1 MAALRAFSAKGEVRD
16 FPSFNYSAREPPP
29 SIPPSGPLHP
39 LSRRPTIS
47 IQRKSPQRES
57 LDSLDILPSVRSTAA
72 HFYQPAAQF
81 SFGRPRISK
90 RRQGREREREGRMRE
105 KMRGGSRV
113 KKNFKPGRKRFDANC
128 PLFSSPRF
136 RFVANAT
143 KFIVRHERVLF
154 LVSLA
159 TLRPCVTRHVRGS
172 LNN

>member
-39 LSRRPTIS
+39 LSHRPTIS

-57 LDSLDILPSVRSTAA
+57 LDSRHPSIRPFNRRPLLPTGAVFVRSTEN
-72 HFYQPAAQF
+72 FETET
-81 SFGRPRISK
+81 GK
-90 RRQGREREREGRMRE
+90 RERERDGE

-128 PLFSSPRF
+128 PLFSSARF
-136 RFVANAT
+136 RFVADAT

-159 TLRPCVTRHVRGS
+159 TLRPCVTRHARGS